1 MLSSVK
7 SNCGPGTQLNRLS
20 KVRFNF
26 SILPPGGICLKIFQR
41 RHGEN
46 DNQLDLIKTI
56 PVCFITRPDMLTEFK
71 QELCLHAGR
80 WESMQMKAVAS
91 KRLVVHTKSQLIITF
106 GRQEILQAGNFLR
119 WSRNIATFS
128 VLCFHDMG
136 GLPICLLG
144 WLHGSVAIIR
154 WVIFAPHRMQ
164 ISRAHDGTDERPVTP
179 QVMGC
184 DGPVRSCDGLDG
196 GRPI

>member
-26 SILPPGGICLKIFQR
+26 SILPSGGICLKIFQR

-71 QELCLHAGR
+71 QELCLTGGSWWGR
-80 WESMQMKAVAS
+80 YADE
-91 KRLVVHTKSQLIITF
+91 
-106 GRQEILQAGNFLR
+106 
-119 WSRNIATFS
+119 
-128 VLCFHDMG
+128 
-136 GLPICLLG
+136 
-144 WLHGSVAIIR
+144 GS
-154 WVIFAPHRMQ
+154 
-164 ISRAHDGTDERPVTP
+164 G
-179 QVMGC
+179 
-184 DGPVRSCDGLDG
+184 
-196 GRPI
+196 

>member
-56 PVCFITRPDMLTEFK
+56 PVCFITPDMLTEFK
-71 QELCLHAGR
+71 LRGGAALFPCWVGEC
-80 WESMQMKAVAS
+80 MQMKAVAAANCWWCILTCNS
-91 KRLVVHTKSQLIITF
+91 SLLLAAMTAKFCKQPIFHVFITN
-106 GRQEILQAGNFLR
+106 Q
-119 WSRNIATFS
+119 
-128 VLCFHDMG
+128 V
-136 GLPICLLG
+136 
-144 WLHGSVAIIR
+144 
-154 WVIFAPHRMQ
+154 
-164 ISRAHDGTDERPVTP
+164 
-179 QVMGC
+179 VMGRL
-184 DGPVRSCDGLDG
+184 PNLSSVVATWK
-196 GRPI
+196 

>member
-56 PVCFITRPDMLTEFK
+56 PVCFITPDMLTEFK
-71 QELCLHAGR
+71 LRGGAALFPCWVGEC
-80 WESMQMKAVAS
+80 MQMKAVAAANCWWCILTC
-91 KRLVVHTKSQLIITF
+91 KLIIIF
-106 GRQEILQAGNFLR
+106 GSNDSKILQTANFP
-119 WSRNIATFS
+119 
-128 VLCFHDMG
+128 CFYNQSG
-136 GLPICLLG
+136 C
-144 WLHGSVAIIR
+144 HG
-154 WVIFAPHRMQ
+154 
-164 ISRAHDGTDERPVTP
+164 
-179 QVMGC
+179 
-184 DGPVRSCDGLDG
+184 
-196 GRPI
+196 